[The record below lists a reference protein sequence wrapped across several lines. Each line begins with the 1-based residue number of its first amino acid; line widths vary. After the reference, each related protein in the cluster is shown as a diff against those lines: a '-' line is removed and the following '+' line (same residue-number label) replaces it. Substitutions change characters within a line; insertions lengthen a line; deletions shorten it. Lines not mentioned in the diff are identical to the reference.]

1 MLHPHPAA
9 KSLATEIGLL
19 ALRTFLKRAAEGTP
33 MPWQGYYPSLVQS
46 HVRDSL
52 HWLRHLVA
60 GIHRIDAKKLR
71 PIVLGVRL
79 GAQGGAGSE
88 EGRQASEE
96 GLCCPQSSLASD
108 ICCCKAVAVAL
119 QSVLKDN

>member
-19 ALRTFLKRAAEGTP
+19 ALRTFLKRVAEGTP

-60 GIHRIDAKKLR
+60 GIRRIDAKKNFLAEKLAFLETEPEEWEMAER
-71 PIVLGVRL
+71 PSFVWDKRDETRL
-79 GAQGGAGSE
+79 
-88 EGRQASEE
+88 
-96 GLCCPQSSLASD
+96 
-108 ICCCKAVAVAL
+108 
-119 QSVLKDN
+119 NH